1 MFKTGTYKVI
11 EDSVL
16 AIYDLFWE
24 QTYADEYR
32 KASEDA
38 KKTPTQTPYR
48 MPVGFKIKSGQ
59 KIHLEIS
66 PPRQLIKDV
75 DDKSMMINAL
85 TVTVVVLD
93 ENTMYNGMML
103 SYNNG
108 LPSVVV
114 NLNALR
120 LITNQ

>member
-1 MFKTGTYKVI
+1 MFKTGTYKVV

-16 AIYDLFWE
+16 AIYDLLWE

-38 KKTPTQTPYR
+38 KKAPTQTPHR
-48 MPVGFKIKSGQ
+48 MPLGFKIKSGQ

-66 PPRQLIKDV
+66 QPRPLIKESDE
-75 DDKSMMINAL
+75 KSMMINAL
-85 TVTVVVLD
+85 TATVVVLD

-103 SYNNG
+103 SYNSG

-114 NLNALR
+114 NFNALR